1 MQYPRP
7 LPRLLASLALLG
19 SLGAGSAWATTCTIV
34 VDPADAPGVEALKAK
49 AAVGDACAQFNLGY
63 VYYTRQA
70 YPVSELWY
78 AQAADQGV
86 ARAAFELAILYRDE
100 LLPGGDAK
108 RIPLLEQ
115 AANQGLDLAQV
126 ELGVD
131 YLLQGD
137 DPQQQF
143 IAMQWFEKA
152 AVQGNTHAQYL
163 LAEEYWTDDNGIQDI
178 SSDDGLA
185 ERYVSNDDKALQWLC
200 KAALGGHEQ
209 AQYALSHAYSI
220 GRGMPSNQIQRRLW
234 LEKAAASGHPDAIAE
249 LGTSDTAWYTQA
261 EQWLKRQTVSEEAR
275 CPDVA
280 LALEQ

>member
-1 MQYPRP
+1 MQYPRH

-19 SLGAGSAWATTCTIV
+19 SLGAGSAWASTCAIV
-34 VDPADAPGVEALKAK
+34 VDPSDAPGVEALKAK

-70 YPVSELWY
+70 YALSELWY
-78 AQAADQGV
+78 AQAADQEV

-108 RIPLLEQ
+108 RLPLLEQ

-152 AVQGNTHAQYL
+152 AVQGNAHAQYL

-209 AQYALSHAYSI
+209 AQYGLSHAYSI

-234 LEKAAASGHPDAIAE
+234 LEKAAASGSQEAIAE
-249 LGTSDTAWYTQA
+249 LDTSDTAWYTQA

>member
-1 MQYPRP
+1 MHYPRP

-19 SLGAGSAWATTCTIV
+19 SLGAGSAWATTCAIV
-34 VDPADAPGVEALKAK
+34 VDPADAPGVEALKDK

-70 YPVSELWY
+70 YSVSELWY
-78 AQAADQGV
+78 AGAADQGV

-131 YLLQGD
+131 YLLLGD

-178 SSDDGLA
+178 SSGDELA
-185 ERYVSNDDKALQWLC
+185 ARYVSNDDKALQWLC
-200 KAALGGHEQ
+200 KAAQGGYPR
-209 AQYALSHAYSI
+209 AQYGLSHAYSI

-234 LEKAAASGHPDAIAE
+234 LEKAAASGYQEAIDE
-249 LGTSDTAWYTQA
+249 LDNSDTAWYTQA

>member
-1 MQYPRP
+1 MQYPRH

-19 SLGAGSAWATTCTIV
+19 SLGAGSAWASTCTIV
-34 VDPADAPGVEALKAK
+34 VDPSDAPAVEALKAK

-70 YPVSELWY
+70 YPLSELWY

-100 LLPGGDAK
+100 LLPGGDGK
-108 RIPLLEQ
+108 RLPLLEQ

-137 DPQQQF
+137 DSQQQF

-163 LAEEYWTDDNGIQDI
+163 LAEEYWSDDNGIQDI
-178 SSDDGLA
+178 GSDDGLA

-200 KAALGGHEQ
+200 KAALGGYAQ
-209 AQYALSHAYSI
+209 AQYGLSHAYSI
-220 GRGMPSNQIQRRLW
+220 GRGMPSNQVQRRLW
-234 LEKAAASGHPDAIAE
+234 LEKAAASGSQEAIAE
-249 LGTSDTAWYTQA
+249 LDSSDSAWYTRA